1 MRRAGALIGAAVAVV
16 TLVGCTASGGGGDA
30 AHTPAAPAGLS
41 TDPGADAG
49 VPIAQGA
56 VTAAIDRLP
65 ALASSIL
72 TQTGVPGI
80 AVGVTYQGRTVFAKG
95 FGVREVGK
103 PGAVDADTVFQLAS
117 LSKPIG
123 ATVIA
128 DEVGKGTVAWN
139 TPVTANLPSF
149 ALADPYVTTHAT
161 IADFY
166 AHRSGLP
173 DHAGDDL
180 EELGYDRAEVL
191 SRLRYLP
198 LEPFRAQWTYTNFG
212 ITAAAQSVADA
223 AGTDWETLSQ
233 RDLYGPLG
241 MTATSSRFSD
251 YTARTDRAVPHV
263 LVDGQY
269 EAKYQREPDAQS
281 PAGGVSSSV
290 TDLTKWMAMVI
301 DDGRYGGHEIVD
313 GKALLPAI
321 SPQIIT
327 GPVANAET
335 RPGQYGY
342 GFNVGVAA
350 SGRTTVSHSGAFQL
364 GAGTTFVTLP
374 SADLGIVVLVNAAA
388 NGTAET
394 LAMQFLDLVQYGA
407 PRTDW
412 AKLYSNAF
420 AHMDEPVGTLVGQS
434 PPTSPVPSAPLSSFV
449 GTYQNPYTGPATVAA
464 TGGTLTITLGPKNTV
479 YTLKH
484 WTGDEFVTPLDSEN
498 APPGSLSAITFSP
511 PSDGRSASFVFEY
524 YNTEKVG
531 TFTR

>member
-1 MRRAGALIGAAVAVV
+1 MRRVGSVVGAVVAVAA
-16 TLVGCTASGGGGDA
+16 LAGCTASAGTA
-30 AHTPAAPAGLS
+30 TTPAPAATGLN

-49 VPIAQGA
+49 VPIADGA
-56 VTAAIDRLP
+56 IAAAIDKLP

-72 TQTGVPGI
+72 SQSGVPGL
-80 AVGVTYQGRTVFAKG
+80 AVGVTYQGRTVFAQG
-95 FGVREVGK
+95 FGVRKVGTQD
-103 PGAVDADTVFQLAS
+103 AVDADTVFQLAS
-117 LSKPIG
+117 LSKPVG
-123 ATVIA
+123 ATVVA
-128 DEVGKGTVAWN
+128 DEVGKGTVSWT
-139 TPVTANLPSF
+139 TPVAKNLTSF
-149 ALADPYVTTHAT
+149 ELADPYVTDHAT
-161 IADFY
+161 IADLY

-198 LEPFRAQWTYTNFG
+198 LDPFRAQWTYTNFG

-233 RDLYGPLG
+233 NDIYGPLG
-241 MTATSSRFSD
+241 MSSTSSRFSD
-251 YTARTDRAVPHV
+251 YIARTDRAVPHV

-269 EAKYQREPDAQS
+269 EAKYQRQPDAQS

-290 TDLTKWMAMVI
+290 NDMTKWMAMVL
-301 DDGRYGGHEIVD
+301 DGGRYGGHEIVSE
-313 GKALLPAI
+313 KALLPAI
-321 SPQIIT
+321 SPQIVT

-350 SGRTTVSHSGAFQL
+350 SGRTTVSHSGAFAL
-364 GAGTTFVTLP
+364 GAGTNFVLLP

-412 AKLYSNAF
+412 GALYRDAF
-420 AHMDEPVGTLVGQS
+420 AHLDAPIGDLAGQA
-434 PPTSPVPSAPLSSFV
+434 PPASPVQAAPLSSYV
-449 GTYQNPYTGPATVAA
+449 GTYQNPYTGPATVAD

-484 WTGDEFVTPLDSEN
+484 WTGNEFVAPLDSEN
-498 APPGSLSAITFSP
+498 APPGSVSSIAFSP
-511 PSDGRSASFVFEY
+511 PAEGRSASFVFERY
-524 YNTEKVG
+524 ATEGVG